1 MRKVKRKVAGYPPL
15 PKGKRGVKR
24 KLFGGKE
31 ARRARRADRQE
42 DRQER
47 RDARKEARQQAKE
60 DGVGLFGRLRAGFQA
75 GREVREQQQLEDMQ
89 PDPNEVTETDP
100 AMTGAVGGGV
110 DTSAA
115 GVGMDTGG
123 GAAKRGGLRDRR
135 KRLKQLGGG
144 SGIDFRTKEERKAD
158 EKREKKEAKA
168 NKKEERRVG
177 RKVKRYSRIGRRKEG
192 EKEGSGQTGVETYRD
207 KLRNKAKRKRKRKAR
222 RKKVGDF
229 GKKVVA
235 GVKGRMTARRNRRKL
250 EGSRSGAG
258 SGCEKRGDCGAYK

>member
-1 MRKVKRKVAGYPPL
+1 MRKVKRKAVGYPPL

-31 ARRARRADRQE
+31 ARRARRAERQE

-47 RDARKEARQQAKE
+47 RTARQEARQQAKE
-60 DGVGLFGRLRAGFQA
+60 EGVGLFGRLRAGFQA

-135 KRLKQLGGG
+135 KRIKQLGGV
-144 SGIDFRTKEERKAD
+144 GIDFRTKEEIKAD
-158 EKREKKEAKA
+158 KKAEKKKERKNRRSEKQVDRKINKYTKKA
-168 NKKEERRVG
+168 IRKNDGKKAG
-177 RKVKRYSRIGRRKEG
+177 A
-192 EKEGSGQTGVETYRD
+192 GQKGLKMYQE
-207 KLRNKAKRKRKRKAR
+207 KLRKKAERKRKRKGR
-222 RKKVGDF
+222 REKIK
-229 GKKVVA
+229 
-235 GVKGRMTARRNRRKL
+235 TAFKFKDRVNRRRRPT
-250 EGSRSGAG
+250 GGQGNAGCQGAG
-258 SGCEKRGDCGAYK
+258 CGAYE